1 MTPPDDDDPVV
12 LPKDQGTR
20 AFRWLLGFGG
30 WMGVAVGGV
39 LWFGTNITKSPVFI
53 ISIFPMVAFFGGMIA
68 IAFSRRWR
76 EPGDDDF

>member
-1 MTPPDDDDPVV
+1 MGPEDDDPVV

-39 LWFGTNITKSPVFI
+39 LWLFTDLKHSSNVLVAL
-53 ISIFPMVAFFGGMIA
+53 FPTVAMVGGIVG
-68 IAFSRRWR
+68 IAFSRKFRR
-76 EPGDDDF
+76 PGDDDF